1 MKLVSINVGGPREIE
16 WGGRLVRTSIFKDP
30 VVGPVHVGKLNLAGD
45 EQSDLTVHGGVDKAV
60 YIYPS
65 EHYPYWREQL
75 PEMEFPWGAFGENL
89 TTEGL
94 SEKEVKIGDRLGIG
108 SAEFAVTQPRLP
120 CVKLR
125 IRFGRPDMVKRF
137 HQSGR
142 SGFYLT
148 VLQEGEI
155 SAGDTIDWLPEEQ
168 PSVSVA
174 DIVRLYSKESPEPEL
189 LRQASRLSALPDGW
203 REHFRDRLEE
213 SG

>member
-30 VVGPVHVGKLNLAGD
+30 VAGPARVGKLNLAGD

-60 YIYPS
+60 YVYPS

-75 PEMEFPWGAFGENL
+75 PEMELPWGAFGENF

-108 SAEFAVTQPRLP
+108 SAKFVVTQPRLP
-120 CVKLR
+120 CFKLG
-125 IRFGRPDMVKRF
+125 IRFERPDMVKRF
-137 HQSGR
+137 LRSGR
-142 SGFYLT
+142 PGFYLA

-174 DIVRLYSKESPEPEL
+174 DIVRLYTTKNPEPEL
-189 LRQASRLSALPDGW
+189 LRQASELSALPDEW
-203 REHFRDRLEE
+203 REQFRDRLEE
-213 SG
+213 SD

>member
-1 MKLVSINVGGPREIE
+1 M
-16 WGGRLVRTSIFKDP
+16 
-30 VVGPVHVGKLNLAGD
+30 
-45 EQSDLTVHGGVDKAV
+45 DKAIYV
-60 YIYPS
+60 YPS

-75 PEMEFPWGAFGENL
+75 PEMELPWGAFGENL

-94 SEKEVKIGDRLGIG
+94 SEKDVKIGDRLGTG
-108 SAEFAVTQPRLP
+108 SAKFVVTQPRLP
-120 CVKLR
+120 CFKLG

-155 SAGDTIDWLPEEQ
+155 SAGDTIDWFPEGQ
-168 PSVSVA
+168 PSVSVS
-174 DIVRLYSKESPEPEL
+174 DIVRLYTTKNPEPDL
-189 LRQASRLSALPDGW
+189 LRQASELSALPDGW

>member
-16 WGGRLVRTSIFKDP
+16 WGGRRVRTSIFKDP
-30 VVGPVHVGKLNLAGD
+30 IAGPVRVGKLNLAGD

-60 YIYPS
+60 YVYPS

-94 SEKEVKIGDRLGIG
+94 SEKEVKIGDRIGIG
-108 SAEFAVTQPRLP
+108 SAKFAVTQPRLP
-120 CVKLR
+120 CFKLG

-137 HQSGR
+137 HNSGR

-155 SAGDTIDWLPEEQ
+155 SAGDTIDWLLEEQ

-174 DIVRLYSKESPEPEL
+174 NIVRLYSTENPEPEL
-189 LRQASRLSALPDGW
+189 LRQASQLSALPDGW
-203 REHFRDRLEE
+203 REQFRDRLEE